1 MNPTQYPVVLL
12 HGLACDAY
20 LWETPKEH
28 LERAG
33 FEIYQPLMRNQDS
46 ISKMAEFVL
55 EEVEGEFILGGLSMG
70 GYVSF
75 EIWRQAPERVKAMIL
90 CDTRHRLDNPDRAKA
105 REQTMRLVEKE
116 KFNQMAKLFHGML
129 TTPDYLHDVEKSE
142 NVMSMIYR
150 TSPEEYLRQQ
160 TAIFN
165 RPDSTETLAT
175 IYCPTLILSGELD
188 QITPPAVHQEMAS
201 KISGAQ
207 LEIISGAGHLSTL
220 EAGDKVGSLICNWIL
235 GLAE

>member
-1 MNPTQYPVVLL
+1 MSPEQYPVVLL
-12 HGLACDAY
+12 HGLACDPY
-20 LWETPKEH
+20 LWETTEGH
-28 LERAG
+28 LQKAG
-33 FEIYQPLMRNQDS
+33 FEVHQPLMRNQDS

-90 CDTRHRLDNPDRAKA
+90 CDTKHRLDNPDRVKA
-105 REQTMRLVEKE
+105 REQTMQLVKKG
-116 KFNQMAKLFHGML
+116 KFDQMAKLFHGML
-129 TTPDYLHDVEKSE
+129 TAPEYLHDDEKSE
-142 NVMSMIYR
+142 KLMSMIYR

-165 RPDSTETLAT
+165 RPDSTETLVT
-175 IYCPTLILSGELD
+175 IDCPTLIFCGELD

-220 EAGDKVGSLICNWIL
+220 EAGDKAGPLICNWIL
-235 GLAE
+235 GLAD

>member
-1 MNPTQYPVVLL
+1 MNPEQYPVVLL
-12 HGLACDAY
+12 HGLACDPY
-20 LWETPKEH
+20 LWETTEGH
-28 LERAG
+28 LQKAG
-33 FEIYQPLMRNQDS
+33 FEVHQPLMRNQDS
-46 ISKMAEFVL
+46 ISKMAKFVL

-75 EIWRQAPERVKAMIL
+75 EIWRQAPERVKALIL
-90 CDTRHRLDNPDRAKA
+90 CDTKHRLDNPNRVKA

-142 NVMSMIYR
+142 KLMAMIYR
-150 TSPEEYLRQQ
+150 TSSEEYLRQQ

-175 IYCPTLILSGELD
+175 IYCSTLILCGELD

-201 KISGAQ
+201 KISGTQ
-207 LEIISGAGHLSTL
+207 LEIIAGAEHLSTL
-220 EAGDKVGSLICNWIL
+220 EAGEKVGLLICSWLL
-235 GLAE
+235 GLAD

>member
-90 CDTRHRLDNPDRAKA
+90 CDTKHRLDNPDRAKA

-142 NVMSMIYR
+142 KLIAMIYR
-150 TSPEEYLRQQ
+150 TSSEEYLRQQ

-201 KISGAQ
+201 KISGTQ
-207 LEIISGAGHLSTL
+207 LEIIAGAEHLFTL
-220 EAGDKVGSLICNWIL
+220 EAGDKVGLLICSWLL
-235 GLAE
+235 GLAD

>member
-75 EIWRQAPERVKAMIL
+75 EIWRQAPERVKTMIL
-90 CDTRHRLDNPDRAKA
+90 CDTKHRLDNPDRAKA
-105 REQTMRLVEKE
+105 REQNMRLVEKE

-129 TTPDYLHDVEKSE
+129 TAPDYLHDVEKSE
-142 NVMSMIYR
+142 KLMAMICR
-150 TSPEEYLRQQ
+150 TSSEEYLRQQ

-175 IYCPTLILSGELD
+175 IDCPTLILCGELD

-220 EAGDKVGSLICNWIL
+220 EAGDKVGLLICSWLL
-235 GLAE
+235 GLTE